1 MDFGTPSKTSDG
13 SYYAKPK
20 EGQFVARLNAVKFV
34 DGSFESFLIP
44 NLKEEII
51 DFASEHSKEW
61 FGKVISKDVL
71 SGMYDDEFDY
81 KIDDDTAF
89 FDENRKPIDE
99 LVGSGSVDIL
109 IELDGVWFIKKSFGP
124 RWRIVQARVLPA
136 KVPKECKL

>member
-1 MDFGTPSKTSDG
+1 MDFGIPTKTSDG
-13 SYYAKPK
+13 SYYAKTK
-20 EGQFVARLNAVKFV
+20 EPIEVRLNAVKII
-34 DGSFESFLIP
+34 DGSLESFLIP
-44 NLKEEII
+44 NLKEDII
-51 DFASEHSKEW
+51 NFASEHSQEW

-81 KIDDDTAF
+81 IIDDDSAF
-89 FDENRKPIDE
+89 FDEKRKPIDG
-99 LVGSGSVDIL
+99 LVGTLVDIL